1 MKSKTNIFLLISFL
15 VAIILTGWLNYQ
27 AKNRI
32 GDLSENK
39 EQDRDFQV
47 CNEDKITQY
56 YGSGTAF
63 QGGRKGIKK
72 RIFQEL
78 EKLNYK
84 GSGLITFRFIVNCE
98 GEIGRFRHRATDLN
112 MEEMIIT
119 SANIEKIEKSLL
131 KLKNWKPAGNEY
143 NSYDSYYVLNFKIR
157 NDKLVDIF

>member
-39 EQDRDFQV
+39 EQDHDFQV
-47 CNEDKITQY
+47 CNEDRITQY
-56 YGSGTAF
+56 YGMDTDF
-63 QGGRKGIKK
+63 EGGKRAIKNK
-72 RIFQEL
+72 IFPEL
-78 EKLNYK
+78 EELNYK

-98 GEIGRFRHRATDLN
+98 GEIGRFRHKATDLD
-112 MEEMIIT
+112 MEEMAI
-119 SANIEKIEKSLL
+119 SPANIEKIEGALL
-131 KLKNWKPAGNEY
+131 KLKNWNPASNDY
-143 NSYDSYYVLNFKIR
+143 NTYDSYYVLNFKIR